1 MNSAEFT
8 YTNLTFEGLKIKGIP
23 VDLNAVTEINIF
35 ENLLSPVITG
45 TIEFKDWQGL
55 MELGYVIAGDDLD
68 IVWGSP
74 EKVTITNKFKVT
86 ALEATS
92 EFDMTTYNVF
102 RLHFTSPWA
111 VKAFAS
117 QYTKAYKD
125 KYIHEIIQDIVEA
138 CGATIEYIEPT
149 KQKLEHYCLPLW
161 TPARSIQTLLRM
173 AMNEQK
179 RGGYLLWTNLET
191 GKVWCTTVEYMLN
204 KTVGYYEKFFMRSGN
219 LRYEGRVFNI
229 TAEQNF
235 DLIRFLNM
243 GMGKTEKTAL
253 YYDKDELFYTEENI
267 KEYEHKHTAKKYPLP
282 QSYLTEEWAIKTKT
296 YIYPS
301 KDAAVSDN
309 VEFEDLVNG
318 TLFADY
324 TMFFSDVFKVN
335 ILTNG
340 ESSRRVGMMTR
351 LDYPSIN
358 EAKKDFNLQY
368 QGDYLIRSIRHIISG
383 PDYYQAI
390 TLAGDGYFKHDGT
403 LVEW

>member
-1 MNSAEFT
+1 MSIPFS
-8 YTNLTFEGLKIKGIP
+8 NLTFEGLKIKGIP
-23 VDLNAVTEINIF
+23 VDLNAAHQIDIF

-68 IVWGSP
+68 IIWGSP
-74 EKVTITNKFKVT
+74 EKVTITNKFKIT
-86 ALEATS
+86 AIEATAEYDS
-92 EFDMTTYNVF
+92 TTYNIY
-102 RLHFTSPWA
+102 RLHFASPWA

-191 GKVWCTTVEYMLN
+191 GKVWCTTVEYML
-204 KTVGYYEKFFMRSGN
+204 KKSIGYYEKFFMRSGN
-219 LRYEGRVFNI
+219 LRYEGRVHSI
-229 TAEQNF
+229 TNEQTF

-243 GMGKTEKTAL
+243 GMGKTKKTAM
-253 YYDKDELFYTEENI
+253 YYDKDELFFTKENI
-267 KEYEHKHTAKKYPLP
+267 KEYEHLHIGKKYPLP
-282 QSYLTEEWAIKTKT
+282 SEYLTDEWDTKS
-296 YIYPS
+296 YSNVYPI
-301 KDAAVSDN
+301 KDAPVSNN

-318 TLFADY
+318 TLFTDY

-335 ILTNG
+335 VLANG
-340 ESSRRVGMMTR
+340 ESSRRVGMMAR
-351 LDYPSIN
+351 VDYPSIN

-368 QGDYLIRSIRHIISG
+368 QGDYLIRSIRHMLVSG
-383 PDYYQAI
+383 EYMQAI
-390 TLAGDGYFKHDGT
+390 TLAGDGYFKHDGA